1 MKLQETSGPTNGPT
15 SIDFVYDLHFIPK
28 SPGIMRCLAINKIGH
43 GGAKGHVLIRDIND
57 NMTIYGIKDHDVIAL
72 DDKVTITCAALAYYF
87 SGDINW
93 YDGNGNLMEES
104 ESKYETIC
112 FDNLLAIYK

>member
-1 MKLQETSGPTNGPT
+1 
-15 SIDFVYDLHFIPK
+15 
-28 SPGIMRCLAINKIGH
+28 MRCLAINKVGR
-43 GGAKGHVLIRDIND
+43 GFAKSHVLIRDIDD

-93 YDGNGNLMEES
+93 YDGNGDLIKES
-104 ESKYETIC
+104 DGK
-112 FDNLLAIYK
+112 L